1 MSNWDRL
8 VAAVRTFEIKAP
20 ALRPAMLAQCILE
33 SGRGTSQL
41 SVEHNN
47 FTGLKWRP
55 EMEGFATKISYR
67 AHDGIDDY
75 CAFATPEAFVPGYWR
90 FISRS
95 VYAGW
100 DAQANDPAGYI
111 AFLKSRGYAGDP
123 NYIEKVVLL
132 LAEARR
138 LLAAGD
144 AAPASTAAP
153 APAPKPTPKPVP
165 APAKPTPPPPTPPPP
180 EAIEEPDRPS
190 AGELAHDLPDITT
203 AVAEPDFVSIPSIIH
218 RWIGTRP
225 KGVEGAIVHF
235 DAGRTRPSKG
245 ADDPEFGARLALSG
259 AVTNG
264 FAYATISRTGRIYLP
279 GNMDWRKWGYHAGA
293 SLCPATGRS
302 GVSQY
307 YVGFE
312 VNSPGYVY
320 ATADPDVF
328 VPWFE
333 AVRDTKGNV
342 VLDAKGRATVK
353 NPNGELYGKA
363 EVRVFPA
370 KKGNIKAGAYV
381 PYTKQQMEALVRV
394 MLWLRRHYPA
404 SFRLDYIFGHDEV
417 APTRKLDPGGCLG
430 AAGDDGLTMAEFR
443 TMLQKAWQKQLDAG

>member
-8 VAAVRTFEIKAP
+8 VAAVRAHDVQAP

-100 DAQANDPAGYI
+100 EAQANDPAGYI

-132 LAEARR
+132 LGEARR
-138 LLAAGD
+138 LLAAPD
-144 AAPASTAAP
+144 AAVP
-153 APAPKPTPKPVP
+153 APAPKPAAPKPAPVP
-165 APAKPTPPPPTPPPP
+165 AKPAPPAPSPDV
-180 EAIEEPDRPS
+180 AGEPDRPS
-190 AGELAHDLPDITT
+190 AGQLAHDLPDIST
-203 AVAEPDFVSIPSIIH
+203 AVAEPDFVSVPSIIH
-218 RWIGTRP
+218 RFIGTRP

-245 ADDPEFGARLALSG
+245 ADDPEFGAKLALSG

-264 FAYATISRTGRIYLP
+264 YAYATISRTGHIYLP

-320 ATADPDVF
+320 PTVDPDVF

-333 AVRDTKGNV
+333 AVRDAKGNV
-342 VLDAKGRATVK
+342 TLDAKGRATVK
-353 NPNGELYGKA
+353 NPNGELYKKA
-363 EVRVFPA
+363 QVRIFPA

-381 PYTKQQMEALVRV
+381 PYTAQQMEALIRV
-394 MLWLRRHYPA
+394 MLWLKRHYPA
-404 SFRLDYIFGHDEV
+404 SFRLDYVFGHDEV

-430 AAGDDGLTMAEFR
+430 APGGAGLTMAEFR
-443 TMLQKAWQKQLDAG
+443 AALEKAWQKQLAAG